1 MNENSAQHFSK
12 KVLLLSIL
20 FLLVSMAWYMIS
32 VFSQS
37 VDIYRTVAP
46 KVVFA
51 GTQDVQIKTLY
62 DTEYHSAVTNQ
73 ELIAGTYIKTG
84 ELEFAEITLSDNVI
98 RLDES
103 TELVLT
109 ENNFVEYS
117 AYETDLPR
125 LAFKLNQ
132 GSVWINA
139 FDNINIRTQQSAV
152 QFSHAVGIMTYA
164 EPMNRIMMVT
174 GSADLTILNK
184 EGEALATFMVP
195 LYNQVTYTDTQI
207 IPEYSKLRTSKLK
220 KELKLAPIAESLLND
235 PWIVRNTET
244 DKEYFKEK
252 DLIESQLVY
261 KLKDGYYKFR
271 AYLTFVPQTKRQ
283 LAINHTD
290 TVLCYLLGGVNQD
303 EVRQL
308 LADLDELT
316 LNIKSD
322 PLLKKL
328 FTETFFGIGTVES
341 DSPAYALKEYL
352 MEYIFAQDGPQIL
365 RTYLSD
371 LRNNLDSFKLEEAK
385 KTAETWIDKWS
396 GKSLV
401 SDIDEFTNQS
411 QIFHRIILSY
421 ADRITSDILD
431 AFDKSGEIRMEVSDN
446 SEETRFAI
454 TEERL
459 DISSAL
465 VVSFRYLAAKQY
477 LKTSYES
484 LEIDELQTQLASKD
498 IFLERA
504 KLLAQRIEYAEEQM
518 HGAAKAIDETEF
530 RDYLQQKTRDK
541 LLSENL
547 KTFLEAGKE
556 EETEIEPPD
565 ISEVIR
571 KFADA
576 RINVFTEDI
585 ASQEDFAFAFEI
597 KNAYLMDR
605 SSDESIISFSAVYD
619 FTTNAVSDVVTK
631 GLSLKG
637 SFELNDLV
645 AILAQNHLGMEPEE
659 TIPEDIS
666 YYLLMET
673 EGESDEA
680 LRAQITAQ
688 NLAKQLLLNEF
699 TEAGIQ
705 VGMDNIEVLDAVT
718 LTRFNITEA
727 YIENPTDPKNPIEL
741 QFDYN
746 SSAKSVSNIFMVE
759 PAQTIS
765 GTFPLN
771 QFAQNIL
778 EGVIAEQ
785 QKQEAEEGLKNLFED
800 KSLNLEG
807 SDVTVDDVNN
817 IQINNFHLI
826 TLPLTVDGT
835 YNLNTKKFVIVS
847 HELYSAN
854 NIGIEEY
861 FTGLAYL
868 FIIDFLE
875 KNDISVSENQ
885 IEIQYPFNTIRIN
898 DYEAGEQIF
907 SFTLDIN
914 SNRLKNITLE
924 ETGVTVDSMTFNEFS
939 LITAQ
944 EPEQEE

>member
-1 MNENSAQHFSK
+1 MPENLTTHFSK

-20 FLLVSMAWYMIS
+20 FLLVSVAWYMIS
-32 VFSQS
+32 AFSQGA
-37 VDIYRTVAP
+37 DIYRTVAP
-46 KVVFA
+46 KVIFA

-62 DTEYHSAVTNQ
+62 DTEYHSAVPSQ
-73 ELIAGTYIKTG
+73 ELVAGTYIKTS
-84 ELEFAEITLSDNVI
+84 ELEFAEITLDNNVI

-103 TELVLT
+103 TELILT

-125 LAFKLNQ
+125 LAFELNQ

-139 FDNINIRTQQSAV
+139 FDNINIQTQQSAV

-174 GSADLTILNK
+174 GSADLTILNE
-184 EGEALATFMVP
+184 EGEVLTVFMVP

-207 IPEYSKLRTSKLK
+207 VPEYSKLRTSKLK

-235 PWIVRNTET
+235 PWIVRNTEI
-244 DKEYFKEK
+244 DKEYFEEK

-271 AYLTFVPQTKRQ
+271 AYLTFVPHAKRQ
-283 LAINHTD
+283 LTIDHTD
-290 TVLCYLLGGVNQD
+290 TMLRYLLGGVNPD

-308 LADLDELT
+308 LADLDGLT

-322 PLLKKL
+322 PLLKEL

-341 DSPAYALKEYL
+341 DSPAYAVKEYL

-385 KTAETWIDKWS
+385 NTADTWIDKWN
-396 GKSLV
+396 GKSLA
-401 SDIDEFTNQS
+401 SDIEEFTNQS

-421 ADRITSDILD
+421 ADRITSDVLD
-431 AFDKSGEIRMEVSDN
+431 VFDESGQMRMEADNN
-446 SEETRFAI
+446 SEEARFAI

-484 LEIDELQTQLASKD
+484 LEIDELQTQLASID

-518 HGAAKAIDETEF
+518 HGSAQAIDETEF
-530 RDYLQQKTRDK
+530 RNYLQQKTRDE

-547 KTFLEAGKE
+547 KIFLEIDKE

-565 ISEVIR
+565 ISEVVR

-576 RINVFTEDI
+576 RVDVFAEDI
-585 ASQEDFAFAFEI
+585 IIQKDFVFAFEI

-605 SSDESIISFSAVYD
+605 SSDGSIISFSAVYD

-666 YYLLMET
+666 YLLMEA

-688 NLAKQLLLNEF
+688 DLAKQLLLNEF

-705 VGMDNIEVLDAVT
+705 VGMENIEVLDAVT
-718 LTRFNITEA
+718 LTKFNITEA
-727 YIENPTDPKNPIEL
+727 YIQNPTDPKNPIEL
-741 QFDYN
+741 QFNYN
-746 SSAKSVSNIFMVE
+746 SSAKNVSNIFMVE
-759 PAQTIS
+759 TASTVSGTFLLSQLAQTIL
-765 GTFPLN
+765 GD
-771 QFAQNIL
+771 
-778 EGVIAEQ
+778 VIAEQ
-785 QKQEAEEGLKNLFED
+785 QKQEAEEGLENLFENN
-800 KSLNLEG
+800 SLSLEG
-807 SDVTVDDVNN
+807 SNIIIKDIDN
-817 IQINNFHLI
+817 IQISGFHLT
-826 TLPLTVDGT
+826 TLPLTVDGV
-835 YNLNTKKFVIVS
+835 YNLNTGKFVTVE
-847 HELYSAN
+847 HELHSAN
-854 NIGIEEY
+854 NVGIEEY
-861 FTGLAYL
+861 FTELAYL
-868 FIIDFLE
+868 FVIDFLD
-875 KNDISVSENQ
+875 KNNISVSEDQ
-885 IEIQYPFNTIRIN
+885 IEMQYSFNTIRIN
-898 DYEAGEQIF
+898 DYEAGEQTF

-924 ETGVTVDSMTFNEFS
+924 ETGVTVNSMTFEEFN
-939 LITAQ
+939 LVVAQ
-944 EPEQEE
+944 